1 MQIEKNLI
9 TKALRIIEFFKFLE
23 ITGGSRQKM
32 FFKRKAKN
40 VKKRIKE
47 KMIQVTL
54 SHLIWDW
61 LWNFSNED

>member
-54 SHLIWDW
+54 SHLI
-61 LWNFSNED
+61 